1 MVEMRLVIVAQRVRE
16 LCESDWIFFHA
27 LHGEVDAG
35 QPGKSFIAHS
45 QSFCYETL
53 EVAFGI
59 SDFFSRSADRGLAAD
74 MLQNGRKGPGI
85 AGHFR

>member
-1 MVEMRLVIVAQRVRE
+1 MVEMRLIIVAQRMRE
-16 LCESDWIFFHA
+16 LCESDGIFFHA

-35 QPGKSFIAHS
+35 QPGKGFIAHS

-59 SDFFSRSADRGLAAD
+59 PDFFSCGADRGLATD
-74 MLQNGRKGPGI
+74 MLQNGLKGPGV